1 MVLDSKQLL
10 DRYVNDS
17 STTIVFKKPIQDLA
31 IKEVEDEDNLQL
43 SSKSS
48 QWKGYRSFEG
58 EDNLQLSSK
67 FCQSQLLKPKRR
79 EDNLIV
85 LSCMENYSE
94 VVWGKEKANW
104 LIESL
109 VPQKKPLPL
118 FGKNSSTIDVKLR
131 SLQHE
136 QTWSQEVS

>member
-10 DRYVNDS
+10 DRNVNDS

-58 EDNLQLSSK
+58 EDNLPIVFKEAIQDWLLQK
-67 FCQSQLLKPKRR
+67 LKKKRQSTLVLVCGKRIRSYLK
-79 EDNLIV
+79 E
-85 LSCMENYSE
+85 
-94 VVWGKEKANW
+94 EKA
-104 LIESL
+104 
-109 VPQKKPLPL
+109 
-118 FGKNSSTIDVKLR
+118 G
-131 SLQHE
+131 
-136 QTWSQEVS
+136 